1 MNYNKWK
8 KFKHIKLKPNNPDD
22 MVTKSFANKINYLPK
37 EVRSYSI
44 ELIFIISFNIF
55 KDSGIDL
62 FNILYLERKINI

>member
-22 MVTKSFANKINYLPK
+22 MVTKNFANKINHLPK